1 MTDIS
6 SIIFTISHTFHTYLV
21 PAVPLHLYYDNSC
34 EASCGDSQGECS
46 QQFTHMIREFTCLH
60 LTKKKHLTSRPV
72 KTFGSILAVTFLGS
86 WTLLFPADLNLALFP
101 KWSQPHL
108 SLPCKDS
115 NGFQACNRA
124 NSWLTHLPHLMT
136 KTLLANRCHGRRWV
150 GVGG

>member
-1 MTDIS
+1 MDNVNAYS
-6 SIIFTISHTFHTYLV
+6 QFHIFFHTYLSSSCATASV
-21 PAVPLHLYYDNSC
+21 YDNSC
-34 EASCGDSQGECS
+34 EASCGDSQGECFE
-46 QQFTHMIREFTCLH
+46 QFTALTCLN
-60 LTKKKHLTSRPV
+60 LTKKKHLTSRPL
-72 KTFGSILAVTFLGS
+72 KTFGSIVTFLGS